1 MTDSILIIEGET
13 TLRRELGSI
22 LSRAGFAVADVPD
35 YSEALLK
42 LDEFKPNMVIMDKE
56 SVGIE
61 GWTACS
67 ELRQAH
73 DVAIILMGKDSSSEG
88 WMRAVEAGADFY
100 IRKPFS
106 YRELVARVKA
116 ILRRYGRSTR
126 GNGSENRNKHF

>member
-1 MTDSILIIEGET
+1 MTDSILIIEGEPN
-13 TLRRELGSI
+13 LRRELTST
-22 LSRAGFAVADVPD
+22 LTEAGFVVTDVPG

-42 LDEFKPNMVIMDKE
+42 LDAFKPNMVIMDKE
-56 SVGIE
+56 SAGIE

-73 DVAIILMGKDSSSEG
+73 DVAIILMGKDSSGEA

-100 IRKPFS
+100 LKKPFS

-116 ILRRYGRSTR
+116 ILRRHKSR
-126 GNGSENRNKHF
+126 GLVKG

>member
-1 MTDSILIIEGET
+1 MTDSILIIEGEPN
-13 TLRRELGSI
+13 LRRELTST
-22 LSRAGFAVADVPD
+22 LTEAGFVVTDVPG

-42 LDEFKPNMVIMDKE
+42 LDEFKPNMIIIDKE
-56 SVGIE
+56 SAGIE

-73 DVAIILMGKDSSSEG
+73 DVAIILMGKDSSGEA

-100 IRKPFS
+100 LKKPFS

-116 ILRRYGRSTR
+116 ILRRHKSR
-126 GNGSENRNKHF
+126 GLVKG

>member
-1 MTDSILIIEGET
+1 MTDSILIIESEPS
-13 TLRRELGSI
+13 LSKELTSA
-22 LSRAGFAVADVPD
+22 LTEAGFVVADVPD
-35 YSEALLK
+35 YAEALLK

-67 ELRQAH
+67 ELHQAH

-100 IRKPFS
+100 LKKPFS
-106 YRELVARVKA
+106 YLVLVARVKA